1 MVHSEPRIFDAA
13 WLYRPVTAA
22 FTRVADLMRNIQAG
36 PLGLYLLYLL
46 VAVVAMLL
54 IAPRLA

>member
-1 MVHSEPRIFDAA
+1 VIIGAA
-13 WLYRPVTAA
+13 CSNRRGRQTFSSKTV
-22 FTRVADLMRNIQAG
+22 

-46 VAVVAMLL
+46 IAVVAMLL